1 MARHLSALLLLILVT
16 AGAATDAGAGMRV
29 GAGVHYLRTV
39 GELKDAEGIDENAI
53 ALLGAVKYK
62 GGLFSVEGDLEVIP
76 DYIGSSETMWQP
88 QAYVFIGGLIYGGV
102 GAGIGYLSDF
112 GWQDPFYAL
121 RAGVDFMAGPV
132 DLDVFASYR
141 FQKAKDLS
149 ALGEDDLNAVTFGA
163 LINFGLGGD

>member
-1 MARHLSALLLLILVT
+1 MARSLRLLLILAVIT
-16 AGAATDAGAGMRV
+16 VGLATSVHAGLRV

-39 GELKDAEGIDENAI
+39 GDLKDAPGFDENAF
-53 ALLGAVKYK
+53 AFLGSLKYK
-62 GGLFSVEGDLEVIP
+62 AGFMTFEGDLEVIP

-88 QAYVFIGGLIYGGV
+88 QAYALIGGLLYGGI
-102 GAGIGYLSDF
+102 GIGVGHLTDF

-121 RAGVDFMAGPV
+121 RAGVDFMAGPL

-149 ALGEDDLNAVTFGA
+149 SLGEDDLNAITFGA
-163 LINFGLGGD
+163 LITFGFSD